1 MTFLLSGW
9 KSITLRDG
17 HEQRKWMS
25 EDLCMG
31 DERGE
36 QSLQVGVRSRSVHA
50 SRSVLQGVVQ
60 GRELLLQNRPYRGH
74 LVVRH

>member
-25 EDLCMG
+25 EDLCIG
-31 DERGE
+31 RGE
-36 QSLQVGVRSRSVHA
+36 QRLQVGVRSRSVHA

-60 GRELLLQNRPYRGH
+60 GREFLLQNRPYRGH